1 LYFSESK
8 KCQETYRK
16 EKKFGTHFL
25 IQCAMNVNQYAEI
38 QNIKWKCLFI
48 MCAMPTVSQLK
59 NLAGILGFGH
69 GNTTFKQ
76 FTYLCRPF

>member
-1 LYFSESK
+1 
-8 KCQETYRK
+8 
-16 EKKFGTHFL
+16 
-25 IQCAMNVNQYAEI
+25 MNVNQYAEI